1 VIRLT
6 VTTAPPES
14 FFGIRAS
21 GLQPNSYS
29 SERSTAGTIYREFG
43 DLMPS
48 KYFVYNILYNHIS
61 DNDV

>member
-29 SERSTAGTIYREFG
+29 NERSPAGTIYRGFG
-43 DLMPS
+43 GLMHLD
-48 KYFVYNILYNHIS
+48 YFVYSILYNHII